1 MIGIIMSIVAGALM
15 SLQGVFN
22 TRLSEKIGLFQS
34 NTFVQGT
41 AFVLSLIV
49 MFFFGKNGDFREITN
64 VNKLYLLGGALGLG
78 ITVSV
83 MLSIKGLSPT
93 YAISIILISQLLIAA
108 IIDAFG
114 LFDSDKIPFTW
125 NKYIGILVMIAGVL
139 LFKWN
144 TNK

>member
-1 MIGIIMSIVAGALM
+1 MSIVAGALM

-22 TRLSEKIGLFQS
+22 TRLSEKIGLYQS
-34 NTFVQGT
+34 NAFVQGT
-41 AFVLSLIV
+41 AFILSLIV
-49 MFFFGKNGDFREITN
+49 MLIFGKISEFKEIGN
-64 VNKLYLLGGALGLG
+64 VNKIYLLGGALGLG
-78 ITVSV
+78 ITITV

-93 YAISIILISQLLIAA
+93 YAISIILISQLLVAA

-114 LFDSDKIPFTW
+114 LFGSEKIPFTW

-144 TNK
+144 IKK